1 MHDVVSPKKLKV
13 YGRAGVILAIA
24 GLLWFVVC
32 FNAPAARWWNSLW
45 SFLIIFAAS
54 VSLSVV
60 GRRSIAGVLGIII
73 GGLGL
78 LGVCFLLYVG

>member
-1 MHDVVSPKKLKV
+1 MQDVVSSQKQKV
-13 YGRAGVILAIA
+13 YGRAGVIFAIA

-32 FNAPAARWWNSLW
+32 FNAPASRWWNSLW
-45 SFLIIFAAS
+45 FFLLIFTAS

-78 LGVCFLLYVG
+78 LGVSFLLYVG

>member
-1 MHDVVSPKKLKV
+1 MHELISPQKQKM

-24 GLLWFVVC
+24 GVLWFVVC

-45 SFLIIFAAS
+45 FFFPIFVTSFLLSII
-54 VSLSVV
+54 

-78 LGVCFLLYVG
+78 LGVGFLLYVG

>member
-1 MHDVVSPKKLKV
+1 MHDVVLSQRQKV

-32 FNAPAARWWNSLW
+32 FNAPTARWWNSLW
-45 SFLIIFAAS
+45 FFVLVFTAS

-60 GRRSIAGVLGIII
+60 GRRNIAGVLGIII

-78 LGVCFLLYVG
+78 LGVSFLLYVG